1 MKQKSLFFL
10 LLMSI
15 CASSASAYDFTVDGL
30 YYNQLTDSTVEVVN
44 RSNYFTSYLS
54 GHLVIPDKVTH
65 EGVDYTVTRIGWYA
79 FYRCNITGVDI
90 PNTVTSIETS
100 SFNECHYLTSIE
112 FPSSV
117 TRICTAFHNCYS
129 LTSIHIPASV
139 VYLESNSFSVC
150 PGLTSIT
157 VDEDNPVY
165 DSRDN
170 CNAIIETA
178 TNRLISGCQNTI
190 IPASVTAIGGWAFG
204 GCTGLTSIALP
215 QSLKTIPAYA
225 FYGCTGLTNIDIPE
239 TVTEIGY
246 DAFRGCTGLT
256 TIKLPSSLRSIEH
269 GAFSENPNLISL
281 EIPSNV
287 YYIDYGALLMSG
299 GSLVSLKVASDNQY
313 YDSREDCNAIIRTS
327 TNELIVGCNSTVLPT
342 TVTSIGK
349 SAFSGCVG
357 LTSFEIPA
365 TITNIG
371 SSAFL
376 RCTNLERVTLP
387 NTITT
392 IPYLAFYHCEKLS
405 SITIPETVESLGTE
419 PFAYCYALS
428 RVISKPLVPPTN
440 ESIYAFDHC
449 SNNAVLFVPYESL
462 EDYRADN
469 VWGRFSRIVPFIGI
483 GPGDVNGDGNISIG
497 DAADL
502 IDQLINGEDI
512 PAYYDVDGSGA
523 VTIGDIAALI
533 DLLLAGNQ

>member
-1 MKQKSLFFL
+1 MNKQLLSLL
-10 LLMSI
+10 LLMVV
-15 CASSASAYDFTVDGL
+15 ATMPVAAYDFTVDGL
-30 YYNQLTDSTVEVVN
+30 YYNQLSDSTVEVVN

-54 GHLVIPDKVTH
+54 GHLVIPDKVTY

-79 FYRCNITGVDI
+79 FYRCNITSVEI

-100 SFNECHYLTSIE
+100 SFYECRYLTSIE
-112 FPSSV
+112 FPSSI
-117 TRICTAFHNCYS
+117 TRICSAFNDCVS

-139 VYLESNSFSVC
+139 VYLEQNSFSMC

-165 DSRDN
+165 DSREN

-178 TNRLISGCQNTI
+178 TNMLISGCQNTV
-190 IPASVTAIGGWAFG
+190 IPSSVTSLGMWAFG
-204 GCTGLTSIALP
+204 GCTGLTSIDLPPALR
-215 QSLKTIPAYA
+215 KIPNYA
-225 FYGCTGLTNIDIPE
+225 FYQCTGLTSIDIPE

-256 TIKLPSSLRSIEH
+256 TIDLPASLGIIEH

-287 YYIDYGALLMSG
+287 YYIYTGVLLMSG
-299 GSLVSLKVASDNQY
+299 ASLTSLKVASDNQY

-327 TNELIVGCNSTVLPT
+327 TNELIAGCQNTVLPT
-342 TVTSIGK
+342 TVTSIAE

-357 LTSFEIPA
+357 LTSFEIPG

-371 SSAFL
+371 GGAFL
-376 RCTNLERVTLP
+376 RCTNLERVTIP

-392 IPYLAFYHCEKLS
+392 IPRLAFAHCEKLKCV
-405 SITIPETVESLGTE
+405 TIPESVVSFGSE

-440 ESIYAFDHC
+440 ETQHAFYS
-449 SNNAVLFVPYESL
+449 SNANAVLFVPNESL
-462 EDYRADN
+462 DAYRADN
-469 VWGRFSRIVPFIGI
+469 VWGKFVHIVPFIGA
-483 GPGDVNGDGNISIG
+483 GPGDVNGDGNVSIG
-497 DAADL
+497 DVTNL
-502 IDQLINGEDI
+502 IDMLINGDA
-512 PAYYDVDGSGA
+512 PAYYDVNGDGQVSIA
-523 VTIGDIAALI
+523 DITALI
-533 DLLLAGNQ
+533 DQLLGAN